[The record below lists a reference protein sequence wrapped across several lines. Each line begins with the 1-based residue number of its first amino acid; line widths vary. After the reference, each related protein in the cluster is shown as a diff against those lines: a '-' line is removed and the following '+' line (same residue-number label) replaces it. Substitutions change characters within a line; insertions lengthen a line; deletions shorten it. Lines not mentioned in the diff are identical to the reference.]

1 MCPRKTKEN
10 NELKSVE
17 INVVTFTKFITDG
30 VESFC
35 NNDVDVFVVIVD
47 IDHIGDDDNDDD
59 DYDDDK
65 DGK

>member
-10 NELKSVE
+10 IELKSVE

-47 IDHIGDDDNDDD
+47 VDDIGDDDNDDD